1 MTTVT
6 TPITPERMPWTHEG
20 EIPTAITLYAG
31 EHIPLPFTPPS
42 LFHPCNPS
50 VHFDGWQW
58 RCSVRAVDYELGTT
72 HPNGSSSK
80 NFLLYLDPRL
90 QIDDVVEM
98 VDQSGVAKKPDTK
111 VRGFEDLRLFSR
123 GDQIMALASACD
135 IEGGFQRRGGW
146 GYPEMCELATGRRG
160 TITACRVIRGPWSD
174 IPQKN
179 WMPIED
185 GDGRAVVYRA
195 YPRLLLYPWAEQG
208 AKSAGEVRGF
218 YPSSVRGSSQLI
230 RFDGGWL
237 AVCHESTRKPLAYRH
252 RFVWFDK
259 ELMPR
264 KIGRDFVWLSPGVEF
279 CAGLAWDGKR
289 LVASFGKNDREA
301 HLMKVDP
308 AKVVESL
315 HPFLY

>member
-1 MTTVT
+1 MTT
-6 TPITPERMPWTHEG
+6 PTPERVPWTHEG
-20 EIPTAITLYAG
+20 AAPTAADLLGG

-42 LFHPCNPS
+42 LFHACNPS
-50 VHFDGWQW
+50 IHFDGWRW
-58 RCSVRAVDYELGTT
+58 RCSARAVDYELGLT
-72 HPNGSSSK
+72 HPNGSLSK
-80 NFLLYLDPRL
+80 NFLLCLDARL
-90 QIDDVVEM
+90 QIDNVVEM
-98 VDQSGVAKKPDTK
+98 IDRSGVAKKPDTK

-123 GDQIMALASACD
+123 GDRIMALASACD
-135 IEGGFQRRGGW
+135 LEGGFSRKGGW
-146 GYPEMCELATGRRG
+146 GLPEMCELATGKDG
-160 TITACRVIRGPWSD
+160 SITACRVIRGPWSD
-174 IPQKN
+174 LPQKN

-185 GDGRAVVYRA
+185 GVGDTVLYRA
-195 YPRLLLYPWAEQG
+195 YPRLLMSLQTRLTQG
-208 AKSAGEVRGF
+208 DIRGF
-218 YPSSVRGSSQLI
+218 YPASLRGSSQLI

-237 AVCHESTRKPLAYRH
+237 AVCHESTKKPLAYRH